1 MLDDAGL
8 KTTLAG
14 VRATKYRNTGES
26 CIGAN
31 RPCVQA
37 GIYDRFTKELPKRA
51 AELPVGDGFTNGVAL
66 GPLIDAAASRR

>member
-1 MLDDAGL
+1 MLDDACK
-8 KTTLAG
+8 KTTLTG

-31 RPCVQA
+31 PPCVQA

-51 AELPVGDGFTNGVAL
+51 ADFLSGTALPTESPSD
-66 GPLIDAAASRR
+66 R